1 MNATICYL
9 NGEFLPLDQ
18 AKISVLDRGFIFGD
32 AIYEV
37 IPVYRR
43 KPLRLAAHIA
53 RLQRSL
59 AEIRITSP
67 HSDGEWAGLIGD
79 LINYSEHDDQAVY
92 LQVSRGVAKREFGLL
107 QGVEPTIFMLS
118 SPFVSPPQQQIDNG
132 VAAVSLADFR
142 WLRCDIKSTSLLGAN
157 MLRQFAN
164 DAGGAECV
172 LFRDGYLTEG
182 SSSNIFVV
190 RNGVL
195 VTPPKSRLIL
205 PGITYDLLL
214 ELALVNGVPTQVR
227 DVAESEVKAADELML
242 SASLRELLAIT
253 QLDGK
258 PVGDGKPGEVFR
270 RLYELFQAYKFNL

>member
-1 MNATICYL
+1 MSEPVCYL

-43 KPLRLAAHIA
+43 KPLRLAAHLA
-53 RLQRSL
+53 RLNRSL
-59 AEIRITSP
+59 TEIRIAAP
-67 HSDGEWAGLIGD
+67 LDDGEWAGIISDLIG
-79 LINYSEHDDQAVY
+79 YQASDDQAIY

-107 QGVEPTIFMLS
+107 QGMEATVFAVS
-118 SPFVSPPQQQIDNG
+118 NPFVPPPQQHIEKG
-132 VAAVSLADFR
+132 IAAVSLPDFR

-182 SSSNIFVV
+182 SSSNIFIVK
-190 RNGVL
+190 NGVL
-195 VTPPKSRLIL
+195 ITPPKSNLIL

-214 ELALVNGVPTQVR
+214 ELANANAVPTQVR
-227 DVAESEVKAADELML
+227 DVRESEVKDADELMI
-242 SASLRELLAIT
+242 SASLRELLPVT

-258 PVGDGKPGEVFR
+258 AVGSGVPGPAFKQ
-270 RLYELFQAYKFNL
+270 LHQLFTDYKSNL

>member
-59 AEIRITSP
+59 DEIRITSP

-107 QGVEPTIFMLS
+107 QGVEPTVFMLS

-132 VAAVSLADFR
+132 VAAVSLVDFR

-195 VTPPKSRLIL
+195 VTPPKSRLTL
-205 PGITYDLLL
+205 PGITYELLL
-214 ELALVNGVPTQVR
+214 ELALANGVPTQVR

-258 PVGDGKPGEVFR
+258 PVGDGKPGVVFR

>member
-1 MNATICYL
+1 MNQPVCYL

-43 KPLRLAAHIA
+43 KPLRLAAHLA
-53 RLQRSL
+53 RLNRSL
-59 AEIRITSP
+59 SEIRIDAP
-67 HSDGEWAGLIGD
+67 LSDGDWTGIIDELIGFQA
-79 LINYSEHDDQAVY
+79 SDDQAIY

-107 QGVEPTIFMLS
+107 QGIEPTVFVVS
-118 SPFVSPPQQQIDNG
+118 NPFLPPPKQHIDNG
-132 VAAVSLADFR
+132 IAAVSLPDFR

-172 LFRDGYLTEG
+172 LFRDGLLTEG

-190 RNGVL
+190 KNGVL
-195 VTPPKSRLIL
+195 ITPPKSRLIL

-214 ELALVNGVPTQVR
+214 ELASANDVPTQVR
-227 DVAESEVKAADELML
+227 DVPEIEVKTADELML

-258 PVGDGKPGEVFR
+258 PVGSGAPGPVFK
-270 RLYELFQAYKFNL
+270 RLYELFATYKANL

>member
-1 MNATICYL
+1 MNDPICYL

-37 IPVYRR
+37 IPVYHR
-43 KPLRLAAHIA
+43 KPLRLAAHIV

-59 AEIRITSP
+59 AEIRIASSY
-67 HSDGEWAGLIGD
+67 SDGEWAGLIID
-79 LINYSEHDDQAVY
+79 LIARNESDDQAIY
-92 LQVSRGVAKREFGLL
+92 LQISRGVAKRDFGLL
-107 QGVEPTIFMLS
+107 QGVEPTVFMLS
-118 SPFVSPPQQQIDNG
+118 SPFVAPPKQQIDHG
-132 VAAVSLADFR
+132 VAAVSLPDFR

-172 LFRDGYLTEG
+172 LFRDGFLTEG

-190 RNGVL
+190 KNGTL
-195 VTPPKSRLIL
+195 LAPPKSRLIL
-205 PGITYDLLL
+205 PGITYDLIL
-214 ELALVNGVPTQVR
+214 ELAHANAVPIEVR
-227 DVAESEVKAADELML
+227 EITESEVKSADELML

-258 PVGDGKPGEVFR
+258 PVGSGAPGPLFR
-270 RLYELFQAYKFNL
+270 RLYELFSAYKANP

>member
-9 NGEFLPLDQ
+9 NDEFLPLDQ

-59 AEIRITSP
+59 DEIRITSP

-107 QGVEPTIFMLS
+107 QGVEPTVFMLS

-132 VAAVSLADFR
+132 VAAVSQADFR

-172 LFRDGYLTEG
+172 LIRDGYLTEG

-214 ELALVNGVPTQVR
+214 ELALANGVPTQVR

-258 PVGDGKPGEVFR
+258 PVGDGRPGEVFR

>member
-59 AEIRITSP
+59 DEIRIASP

-79 LINYSEHDDQAVY
+79 LVNYSEHDDQAVY

-107 QGVEPTIFMLS
+107 QGVEPTVFMLS

-132 VAAVSLADFR
+132 VAAVSLVDFR

-195 VTPPKSRLIL
+195 VTPPKSRLTL
-205 PGITYDLLL
+205 PGITYELLL
-214 ELALVNGVPTQVR
+214 ELALANGVPTQVR

>member
-59 AEIRITSP
+59 DEIRITSP

-214 ELALVNGVPTQVR
+214 ELALANGVPTQVR

-258 PVGDGKPGEVFR
+258 PVGDGKPGVVFR
-270 RLYELFQAYKFNL
+270 RLYELFQVYKFNL

>member
-59 AEIRITSP
+59 DEIRITSP

-107 QGVEPTIFMLS
+107 QGVEPTVFMLS

-132 VAAVSLADFR
+132 VAAVSQADFR

-195 VTPPKSRLIL
+195 VTPPKSRLTL

-214 ELALVNGVPTQVR
+214 ELALANGVPTQVR

-258 PVGDGKPGEVFR
+258 PVGDGKPGVVFR

>member
-59 AEIRITSP
+59 DEIRIASP

-79 LINYSEHDDQAVY
+79 LVNYSEHDDQAVY

-107 QGVEPTIFMLS
+107 QGVEPTVFMLS
-118 SPFVSPPQQQIDNG
+118 SPFVSLPQQQIDNG
-132 VAAVSLADFR
+132 VAAVSLVDFR

-214 ELALVNGVPTQVR
+214 ELALANGVPTQVR
-227 DVAESEVKAADELML
+227 DVSESEVKAADELML

-258 PVGDGKPGEVFR
+258 PVGDGKPGVVFR
-270 RLYELFQAYKFNL
+270 RLYELFQVYKFNL

>member
-59 AEIRITSP
+59 DEIRITSP

-107 QGVEPTIFMLS
+107 QGVEPTVFMLS

-132 VAAVSLADFR
+132 VAAVSQADFR

-214 ELALVNGVPTQVR
+214 ELALANGVPTQVR

-258 PVGDGKPGEVFR
+258 PVGDGRPGEVFR

>member
-43 KPLRLAAHIA
+43 KPLRLAAHLA

-59 AEIRITSP
+59 DEIRITSP

-107 QGVEPTIFMLS
+107 QGVEPTVFMLS

-132 VAAVSLADFR
+132 VAAVSLVDFR

-195 VTPPKSRLIL
+195 VTPPKSRLTL
-205 PGITYDLLL
+205 PGITYELLL
-214 ELALVNGVPTQVR
+214 ELALANGVPTQVR
-227 DVAESEVKAADELML
+227 DVAEPEVKAADELML

>member
-1 MNATICYL
+1 MTDQVCYL

-18 AKISVLDRGFIFGD
+18 ARISVLDRGFIFGD

-37 IPVYRR
+37 IPAYHR
-43 KPLRLAAHIA
+43 KPLRLAAHLA
-53 RLQRSL
+53 RLNRSL
-59 AEIRITSP
+59 AEIRIAP
-67 HSDGEWAGLIGD
+67 PLSDGEWSGLID
-79 LINYSEHDDQAVY
+79 ELIGHQASEDQAVY

-107 QGVEPTIFMLS
+107 QGIEPTVFMLS
-118 SPFVSPPQQQIDNG
+118 SPFVAPPKQQIDNG
-132 VAAVSLADFR
+132 VAAVSLPDFR

-172 LFRDGYLTEG
+172 LFRDGLLTEG

-190 RNGVL
+190 KNGTL
-195 VTPPKSRLIL
+195 LAPPKSRLIL
-205 PGITYDLLL
+205 PGITYDLIL
-214 ELALVNGVPTQVR
+214 ELARANAVPIEVR
-227 DVAESEVKAADELML
+227 EIPESEVKSADELML

-258 PVGDGKPGEVFR
+258 PVGSGAPGPMFR
-270 RLYELFQAYKFNL
+270 RLYQLFSAYKANL

>member
-1 MNATICYL
+1 MNAPSCYL

-59 AEIRITSP
+59 NEIRITSP
-67 HSDGEWAGLIGD
+67 HSDGEWAGLIED
-79 LINYSEHDDQAVY
+79 LINYSEHDDQSVY

-107 QGVEPTIFMLS
+107 QGVEPTVFMLS
-118 SPFVSPPQQQIDNG
+118 SPFVAPPQQQIDNG
-132 VAAVSLADFR
+132 IAAVSLTDFR
-142 WLRCDIKSTSLLGAN
+142 WLRCDIKSTSLLAAN

-172 LFRDGYLTEG
+172 LFRDGFLTEG

-205 PGITYDLLL
+205 PGITYELLL
-214 ELALVNGVPTQVR
+214 ELAGANAIPTQVR
-227 DVAESEVKAADELML
+227 DVSEAEVKAADELML

-253 QLDGK
+253 QLDGE
-258 PVGDGKPGEVFR
+258 PVGNGKPGPVFR
-270 RLYELFQAYKFNL
+270 RMQELFQAYKSNL

>member
-59 AEIRITSP
+59 DEIRIASP

-79 LINYSEHDDQAVY
+79 LVNYSEHDDQAVY

-107 QGVEPTIFMLS
+107 QGVEPTVFMLS

-132 VAAVSLADFR
+132 VAAVSLVDFR

-195 VTPPKSRLIL
+195 VTPPKSRLTL
-205 PGITYDLLL
+205 PGITYELLL
-214 ELALVNGVPTQVR
+214 ELALANGVPTQVR
-227 DVAESEVKAADELML
+227 DVSESEVKAADELML

>member
-59 AEIRITSP
+59 DEIRITSP

-107 QGVEPTIFMLS
+107 QGVEPTVFMLS

-132 VAAVSLADFR
+132 VAAVSLVDFR

-195 VTPPKSRLIL
+195 VTPPKSRLTL

-214 ELALVNGVPTQVR
+214 ELALANGVPTQVR

>member
-1 MNATICYL
+1 MSDPVCYL

-43 KPLRLAAHIA
+43 KPLRLAAHLA
-53 RLQRSL
+53 RLNRSL
-59 AEIRITSP
+59 ADIRIDAP
-67 HSDGEWAGLIGD
+67 FSDGEWVGVISELIA
-79 LINYSEHDDQAVY
+79 YQTSDDQAIY

-107 QGVEPTIFMLS
+107 QGMEPTIFVLS
-118 SPFVSPPQQQIDNG
+118 NPFVAPPKQQLDNG
-132 VAAVSLADFR
+132 IAAVSLPDIR

-164 DAGGAECV
+164 DSGGAECV
-172 LFRDGYLTEG
+172 LFRDGMLTEG

-190 RNGVL
+190 KNSTL
-195 VTPPKSRLIL
+195 ITPPKSRLIL

-214 ELALVNGVPTQVR
+214 ELANANAVPTQVR
-227 DVAESEVKAADELML
+227 DVLESEVKIADELML

-258 PVGDGKPGEVFR
+258 PVGSGKPGPVFR
-270 RLYELFQAYKFNL
+270 RLHELFAAYKANL

>member
-1 MNATICYL
+1 MNQPVCYL
-9 NGEFLPLDQ
+9 NGEFLPLDE

-43 KPLRLAAHIA
+43 KPLRLAAHLA
-53 RLQRSL
+53 RLNRSL
-59 AEIRITSP
+59 SEIRIDAP
-67 HSDGEWAGLIGD
+67 LSDGDWTGIIDELIGFQA
-79 LINYSEHDDQAVY
+79 SDDQAIY

-107 QGVEPTIFMLS
+107 QGIEPTVFVVS
-118 SPFVSPPQQQIDNG
+118 NPFLPPPKQHIDNG
-132 VAAVSLADFR
+132 IAAVSLPDFR

-172 LFRDGYLTEG
+172 LFRDGLLTEG

-190 RNGVL
+190 KNGVL
-195 VTPPKSRLIL
+195 STPPKSRLIL

-214 ELALVNGVPTQVR
+214 ELAAANDVPTQVR
-227 DVAESEVKAADELML
+227 DVPEIEVKTADELML

-258 PVGDGKPGEVFR
+258 PVGSGAPGTVFK
-270 RLYELFQAYKFNL
+270 RLYELFATYKANL

>member
-1 MNATICYL
+1 MSDPVCYL

-43 KPLRLAAHIA
+43 KPLRLAAHLA
-53 RLQRSL
+53 RLNRSL
-59 AEIRITSP
+59 ADIRIDAP
-67 HSDGEWAGLIGD
+67 FSDGEWVGVISELIA
-79 LINYSEHDDQAVY
+79 YQTSDDQAIY

-107 QGVEPTIFMLS
+107 QGMEPTIFVLS
-118 SPFVSPPQQQIDNG
+118 SPFVAPPKQQLDNG
-132 VAAVSLADFR
+132 IAAVSLPDIR

-164 DAGGAECV
+164 DSGGAECV
-172 LFRDGYLTEG
+172 LFRDGMLTEG

-190 RNGVL
+190 KNSTL
-195 VTPPKSRLIL
+195 ITPPKSRLIL

-214 ELALVNGVPTQVR
+214 ELANANAVPTQVR
-227 DVAESEVKAADELML
+227 DVLESEVKIADELML

-258 PVGDGKPGEVFR
+258 PVGSGKPGPVFR
-270 RLYELFQAYKFNL
+270 RLHELFAAYKANL

>member
-59 AEIRITSP
+59 DEIRIASP

-107 QGVEPTIFMLS
+107 QGVEPTVFMLS

-132 VAAVSLADFR
+132 VAAVSQADFR

-214 ELALVNGVPTQVR
+214 ELALANGVPTQVR

-258 PVGDGKPGEVFR
+258 PVGDGKPGVVFR

>member
-1 MNATICYL
+1 MTEPICYL

-43 KPLRLAAHIA
+43 KPLRLAAHLA
-53 RLQRSL
+53 RLNRSL
-59 AEIRITSP
+59 AEIRIAAP
-67 HSDGEWAGLIGD
+67 HSDGEWIGLID
-79 LINYSEHDDQAVY
+79 ELIRYQASEDQAIY
-92 LQVSRGVAKREFGLL
+92 IQVTRGVVKREFGLL
-107 QGVEPTIFMLS
+107 QGIEPTIFMLS
-118 SPFVSPPQQQIDNG
+118 SPFVAPPKQQIHNG
-132 VAAVSLADFR
+132 VAAVSLPDFR

-172 LFRDGYLTEG
+172 LFRDGFLTEG

-190 RNGVL
+190 KNETL
-195 VTPPKSRLIL
+195 LAPPKSRLIL
-205 PGITYDLLL
+205 PGITYDLIL
-214 ELALVNGVPTQVR
+214 ELARANAISVEVR
-227 DVAESEVKAADELML
+227 DIGESEVKAADELMI

-258 PVGDGKPGEVFR
+258 PVGSGTPGPVFR
-270 RLYELFQAYKFNL
+270 RLYDLFTIYKNNL

>member
-59 AEIRITSP
+59 DEIRITSP

-107 QGVEPTIFMLS
+107 QGVEPTVFMLS

-132 VAAVSLADFR
+132 VAAVSLVDFR

-195 VTPPKSRLIL
+195 VTPPKSRLTL
-205 PGITYDLLL
+205 PGITYELLL
-214 ELALVNGVPTQVR
+214 ELALANGVPTQVR